1 MKVGKSYNMNIN
13 IDNLEEIKEMLEH
26 ALESR
31 SWPSVEDALAIL
43 KEELDLAMALSGCRS
58 LKDLNRNLLG

>member
-1 MKVGKSYNMNIN
+1 MNIN

-26 ALESR
+26 ALEYR

-43 KEELDLAMALSGCRS
+43 NEELGYDTEEDDNEEDDRHLEE
-58 LKDLNRNLLG
+58 

>member
-1 MKVGKSYNMNIN
+1 MNIN

-26 ALESR
+26 ALEYR

-43 KEELDLAMALSGCRS
+43 NEELGYEVEEEDEEDERHLEE
-58 LKDLNRNLLG
+58 